1 MSYFR
6 FLLLAL
12 VFLTGSAL
20 ISESA
25 PVYMARRDS
34 KFALVPLCDGFDF
47 PVGKPDGNGYYRSR
61 GLRLKSPRHMGE
73 DWNGNKGGNSDLGDP
88 VYSVGHGVVTY
99 AADARGAWGKVVI
112 VRHAFREPKSGKV
125 LCCQT
130 LYSHLNDINVVGAV
144 GAARHPGGHYRHE
157 PRHVSGPSSCGA
169 ALQSGCELR
178 PSGDSQDGAQLR
190 PPDGFY
196 YPLPPPASGEKDG
209 ARSHRRVSAL
219 QGNGRTLTSGG

>member
-12 VFLTGSAL
+12 VLLTGSAF

-61 GLRLKSPRHMGE
+61 GLRVKSPRHMGE
-73 DWNGNKGGNSDLGDP
+73 DWNGNSGGNSDLGDP

-130 LYSHLNDINVVGAV
+130 LYAHLNDINVVLGPV
-144 GAARHPGGHYRHE
+144 GASRHPGGHHRHE
-157 PRHVSGPSSCGA
+157 PRHVSGP
-169 ALQSGCELR
+169 
-178 PSGDSQDGAQLR
+178 PS
-190 PPDGFY
+190 Y
-196 YPLPPPASGEKDG
+196 
-209 ARSHRRVSAL
+209 
-219 QGNGRTLTSGG
+219 

>member
-1 MSYFR
+1 MFYFR

-12 VFLTGSAL
+12 FFLTGTAF

-25 PVYMARRDS
+25 PVYMAKRDS

-47 PVGKPDGNGYYRSR
+47 PVGKPDGKGYYRSR

-73 DWNGNKGGNSDLGDP
+73 DWNGNGGGNTDLGDP

-130 LYSHLNDINVVGAV
+130 LYSHLNDINVVLGQLVLRGTQV
-144 GAARHPGGHYRHE
+144 GTIGTLHYNPDVNCGHQGIPKTERNYGRLTDFINRFRRLPLEKRMVRVPIGG
-157 PRHVSGPSSCGA
+157 
-169 ALQSGCELR
+169 
-178 PSGDSQDGAQLR
+178 
-190 PPDGFY
+190 F
-196 YPLPPPASGEKDG
+196 LPYKGTEG
-209 ARSHRRVSAL
+209 L
-219 QGNGRTLTSGG
+219 

>member
-99 AADARGAWGKVVI
+99 AADARGAWGKGVI
-112 VRHAFREPKSGKV
+112 VRHAFREPKS
-125 LCCQT
+125 
-130 LYSHLNDINVVGAV
+130 
-144 GAARHPGGHYRHE
+144 
-157 PRHVSGPSSCGA
+157 
-169 ALQSGCELR
+169 
-178 PSGDSQDGAQLR
+178 
-190 PPDGFY
+190 
-196 YPLPPPASGEKDG
+196 
-209 ARSHRRVSAL
+209 
-219 QGNGRTLTSGG
+219 

>member
-12 VFLTGSAL
+12 VLLTGSAF

-61 GLRLKSPRHMGE
+61 GLRVKSPRHMGE
-73 DWNGNKGGNSDLGDP
+73 DWNGNSGGNSDLGDP

-112 VRHAFREPKSGKV
+112 VRHAFRRPLEVWLALDLAVRLENDG
-125 LCCQT
+125 
-130 LYSHLNDINVVGAV
+130 YSVSLGRFCERRLTPRNLLIS
-144 GAARHPGGHYRHE
+144 AR
-157 PRHVSGPSSCGA
+157 
-169 ALQSGCELR
+169 L
-178 PSGDSQDGAQLR
+178 
-190 PPDGFY
+190 
-196 YPLPPPASGEKDG
+196 K
-209 ARSHRRVSAL
+209 
-219 QGNGRTLTSGG
+219 